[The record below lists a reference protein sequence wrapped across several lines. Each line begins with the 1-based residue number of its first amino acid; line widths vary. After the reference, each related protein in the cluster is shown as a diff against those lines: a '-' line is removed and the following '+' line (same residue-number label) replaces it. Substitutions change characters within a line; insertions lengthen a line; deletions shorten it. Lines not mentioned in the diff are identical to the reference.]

1 MPDAHDVIR
10 RLIEDVYGEGK
21 VELID
26 ALIHEDYVEHPMPE
40 GFSPDRE
47 GLKSFVQALHAALS
61 DVQATVEH
69 VLVDGDQLAFRW
81 RITGT
86 HTGEFLGIPASG
98 NHVET
103 TGNDVGAMR
112 EGKVAERWCEQDML
126 SLLTQIGAIDAAQS
140 PT

>member
-1 MPDAHDVIR
+1 MSDASEVIR

-21 VELID
+21 IELID
-26 ALIHEDYVEHPMPE
+26 ELVHEDYVEHPMPE

-47 GLKSFVQALHAALS
+47 GLKSFVQALRAALS
-61 DVQATVEH
+61 DMEATVER
-69 VLVDGDQLAFRW
+69 VVVDGDELAFRW

-86 HTGEFLGIPASG
+86 HSGEFMGIPPSG
-98 NHVET
+98 NRIET

-112 EGKVAERWCEQDML
+112 EGKVVERWCEQDML
-126 SLLTQIGAIDAAQS
+126 SLLTQLGAIDAAPS